1 MQKTKVNKLGGFKS
15 FYKKSISNQIMI
27 PLSVL
32 IILTIT
38 AVSYIL
44 KIRFESDLLNTAN
57 IKVNSEI
64 QNVEDQLQTTNNLM
78 LEQVKTA
85 VQVLREKSLLQGT
98 PATSESFVVKDK
110 TVPGLYFGSQLMNDN
125 YSLVDNVVN
134 ITGGTA
140 TLFVKSGSEFVRVST
155 NVVKD
160 DGTRAIGT
168 ILDPKGLAI
177 KEITKGN
184 SFYGLVEIL
193 GSFYIT
199 GYEPIKADG
208 ETIGIWYCG
217 YPVKSLDVIGEKIH
231 NSKILDNGF
240 LALLDKKNNI
250 LFNSNHVNLEEIKQ
264 IISQTENE
272 EWEIKKEKFDSWGF
286 EIVAGI
292 YNPDI
297 QSSVM
302 RIQFVIIGFSVL
314 FLFLVLFIIYIIVR
328 KQINKRLS
336 KLIEI
341 SNKVSI
347 GDTDVEIDNQ
357 NIDELGLLEKSY
369 SEMISNMREQ
379 TEMAKDIASGNLN
392 VAINIRSDKDR
403 LSKSFITMIQSLKKL
418 IDDIKLLTSAAV
430 EGNLSYRI
438 NPDNH
443 PADFKQIVQG
453 INKTVDEILEPINE
467 GSEVL
472 SQISKGNLKVRVNG
486 KYKGEHQKI
495 KNSINEV
502 AQSLYSIVGEV
513 ASGVDHVS
521 SSSSQIS
528 SSIDEMLAVSREQ
541 SIQTNEIAAA
551 MEEMAKTIL
560 ENTKNASAA
569 AQTAK
574 ESGVKANEGEKVVL
588 ETIDG
593 MNQISVVVN
602 SSAETVFKLGEDSD
616 KIGEIIQVIQDIADQ
631 TNLLAL
637 NASIEAARAGEQ
649 GRGFAVVADEVLK
662 LAERTSNATR
672 EISEMIKGIQIET
685 GHAVDSIKQGTSA
698 VNTGKQLA
706 EKAGE
711 VLEGIKDETEKL
723 SSIAD
728 HVAVAS
734 EEQSSAAEQISK
746 NIESISNV
754 TSQNAQS
761 IQQIAQAAAN
771 LNNLTINLERLVAK
785 FDLGKHRMNNSF
797 HSKEQFE
804 ENSVFIS

>member
-140 TLFVKSGSEFVRVST
+140 TLFVKSGSEFVRIST

-199 GYEPIKADG
+199 GYEPIKANG

-297 QSSVM
+297 QSSLM

>member
-1 MQKTKVNKLGGFKS
+1 MQKTKVYKLGGFKS

-140 TLFVKSGSEFVRVST
+140 TLFVKSGSEFVRIST

-199 GYEPIKADG
+199 GYEPIKANG

-297 QSSVM
+297 QSSLM

-438 NPDNH
+438 NPENH

-588 ETIDG
+588 ETING

>member
-1 MQKTKVNKLGGFKS
+1 MQKIKVDKLGGFKRL
-15 FYKKSISNQIMI
+15 YKKSISNQIMI
-27 PLSVL
+27 PLTVL
-32 IILTIT
+32 IIITI
-38 AVSYIL
+38 AGISYIL
-44 KIRFESDLLNTAN
+44 KLKFEEDLLNSAN
-57 IKVNSEI
+57 FKVDSEI
-64 QNVEDQLQTTNNLM
+64 QNVKDQLQTTNDLM

-85 VQVLREKSLLQGT
+85 LQVLREKSLREGDPST
-98 PATSESFVVKDK
+98 GESFMVKDK
-110 TVPGLYFGSQLMNDN
+110 MVPGLFFGSMLMNEN
-125 YSLVDNVVN
+125 YFLVDDVVR

-140 TLFVKSGSEFVRVST
+140 TLFVKSGNEFVRVST

-160 DGTRAIGT
+160 DGSRAIGT
-168 ILDPKGLAI
+168 ILDPNGLAI
-177 KEITKGN
+177 KEISKGN
-184 SFYGLVEIL
+184 PFYGLVEIL

-199 GYEPIKADG
+199 GYEPIKAEG

-217 YPVKSLDVIGEKIH
+217 YPVKSLAGVGEKIH

-240 LALLDKKNNI
+240 LVLLDKKNNI
-250 LFNSNHVNLEEIKQ
+250 LFNSDHINAENIQ
-264 IISQTENE
+264 NIISQTDDEN
-272 EWEIKKEKFDSWGF
+272 WKLKREKFDSWGF
-286 EIVAGI
+286 EIIAGI

-297 QSSVM
+297 QSSLIK
-302 RIQFVIIGFSVL
+302 IQFVIIGFSVL
-314 FLFLVLFIIYIIVR
+314 FLFLVLFIIYTVVR
-328 KQINKRLS
+328 KQINKRLN

-341 SNKVSI
+341 SNKIGI
-347 GDTDVEIDNQ
+347 GDIDVEIDHN
-357 NIDELGLLEKSY
+357 NADELGILEKSY

-379 TEMAKDIASGNLN
+379 TEMATDIASGNLN
-392 VAINIRSDKDR
+392 VVVNVRSDKDR
-403 LSKSFITMIQSLKKL
+403 LSKSFEIMIKSLKKL

-430 EGNLSYRI
+430 EGNLSHRI
-438 NPDNH
+438 NTENH
-443 PADFKQIVQG
+443 SADFKQIVQG
-453 INKTVDEILEPINE
+453 INKTIDEILEPINE

-472 SQISKGNLKVRVNG
+472 SQIAKGNLKVRVSG
-486 KYKGEHQKI
+486 TYKGEHQKI

-541 SIQTNEIAAA
+541 TVQTNEIAAA

-574 ESGVKANEGEKVVL
+574 ESGVQANEGEKVVL
-588 ETIDG
+588 ETIEG
-593 MNQISVVVN
+593 MKQISVVVN
-602 SSAETVFKLGEDSD
+602 NSAETVFKLGEDSD

-662 LAERTSNATR
+662 LAERTSNATN
-672 EISEMIKGIQIET
+672 EISEMIKGIQVET
-685 GHAVDSIKQGTSA
+685 GNAVDSIKQGTIA
-698 VNTGKQLA
+698 VDAGKKLA
-706 EKAGE
+706 AKAGE
-711 VLEGIKDETEKL
+711 VLDGIKNETEKL

-771 LNNLTINLERLVAK
+771 LNNLTINLEKLVLK
-785 FDLGKHRMNNSF
+785 FDLGKEIEKPDVNYNY
-797 HSKEQFE
+797 KYE
-804 ENSVFIS
+804 EKAVFAG

>member
-44 KIRFESDLLNTAN
+44 KVRFESDLLNTAN
-57 IKVNSEI
+57 FKVNSEI

-140 TLFVKSGSEFVRVST
+140 TLFVKSGSEFVRIST

-199 GYEPIKADG
+199 GYEPIKANG

-297 QSSVM
+297 QSSLM

>member
-27 PLSVL
+27 PLSAL

-44 KIRFESDLLNTAN
+44 KVRFESDLLNTAN
-57 IKVNSEI
+57 FKVNSEI
-64 QNVEDQLQTTNNLM
+64 QNVEDQLKTTNNLM

-98 PATSESFVVKDK
+98 PVTSESFVVKDK

-140 TLFVKSGSEFVRVST
+140 TLFVKSGSEFVRIST

-199 GYEPIKADG
+199 GYEPIKANG

-588 ETIDG
+588 ETING

-797 HSKEQFE
+797 HSKEQVE
-804 ENSVFIS
+804 ENSVFIG